1 MDLTRKGGVLS
12 LHYNNGRSIHPV
24 RLCSSVACPPHSA
37 ARASPSQ
44 DVTTN
49 AIFLAPSFTSTLLLS
64 SSLPPTCF
72 YITLFSMRSTLPYM
86 SQLIGP
92 AAQLKFTIATMIQ
105 SPSNGFYFHPTSY
118 SGTPISQQPTVQWMN
133 LLISDKV

>member
-1 MDLTRKGGVLS
+1 M
-12 LHYNNGRSIHPV
+12 LHFLR
-24 RLCSSVACPPHSA
+24 
-37 ARASPSQ
+37 RASFELPPYPSCIPQ
-44 DVTTN
+44 RGHACRLALKHTDF
-49 AIFLAPSFTSTLLLS
+49 FLAPSFTSTLLLS